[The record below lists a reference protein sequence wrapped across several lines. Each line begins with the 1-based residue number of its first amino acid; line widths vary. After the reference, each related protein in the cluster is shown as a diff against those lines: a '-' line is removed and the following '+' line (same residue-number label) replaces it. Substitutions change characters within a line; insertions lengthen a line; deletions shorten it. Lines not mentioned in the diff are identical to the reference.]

1 MHDRLNKFCLCL
13 LIWAAL
19 TGPMVQADTATI
31 TSSEIATAGLDLA
44 CLDYQVVGGCLWMT
58 CTLLGCEFDYS
69 IRISH
74 RIPEAVVNAYP
85 ILGKSPWPE
94 SQAVVSPTAFAAEG
108 GASEEGGT
116 TTREQALKFKNTEVF
131 GSPSTVAYHLFAT
144 GGGAFPMC
152 TPLTWPMTPYYISTL
167 DPNWRDPLV
176 ETPWTMA
183 NLLTG
188 VGAGNSRFAGLF
200 PRIGFVKQGHD
211 YKASLVGAKRAAHV
225 VRQDGQP
232 HIYTP
237 LDTWYTPAQ
246 GQWPPSQDTDYLW
259 QQLVP
264 SVMSCRV
271 LPDINDVASIT
282 DPYRNRV
289 NSVNGNAWQ
298 LWRPYS
304 CCEQEGT
311 SLIFYF

>member
-1 MHDRLNKFCLCL
+1 MRANVFKWFTGV
-13 LIWAAL
+13 LIFSLL
-19 TGPMVQADTATI
+19 TGPAVEADTQTI
-31 TSSEIATAGLDLA
+31 SSAEIMAEAIDLA
-44 CLDYQVVGGCLWMT
+44 CLDYQVVGGCIWMT
-58 CTLLGCEFDYS
+58 CTIAGCEFDFS
-69 IRISH
+69 IKVSH

-94 SQAVVSPTAFAAEG
+94 SQGVVSPTAFAAEG

-116 TTREQALKFKNTEVF
+116 TRREQALKFKHTEVF
-131 GSPSTVAYHLFAT
+131 GSPGTLGYHIAS
-144 GGGAFPMC
+144 GGGGGLPFC
-152 TPLTWPMTPYYISTL
+152 KPLTWPMAPYFISTL

-188 VGAGNSRFAGLF
+188 ISAGTSRFAGLF

-211 YKASLVGAKRAAHV
+211 YKASLVGAQRAAHV
-225 VRQDGQP
+225 VRQDAQP
-232 HIYTP
+232 HIYTS

-246 GQWPPSQDTDYLW
+246 GQWPPGQNTDYLW

-271 LPDINDVASIT
+271 LPDINDTASIT
-282 DPYRNRV
+282 DPYRNR
-289 NSVNGNAWQ
+289 S
-298 LWRPYS
+298 S
-304 CCEQEGT
+304 
-311 SLIFYF
+311 